1 MRGSVFLLGVPLAAC
16 TAGAVDSSDA
26 KLVGVGLNPDEI
38 GQNAEVAGGLFEYDW
53 VDFAGDQLPLAL
65 LGFTTFD
72 IASAASGF
80 KPPYAWVSGLS
91 FFFSDDTQSPDS
103 IYGNFASPPGVVGGC
118 QMVVEPFSY
127 LTSTSADVGDHV
139 SLRGTEKS
147 NGAPLD
153 VTVGRFP
160 AVYPADPQD
169 VFPYYQYNAS
179 WREAPAYFYVQTK
192 EGSQSPYDLDKQVL
206 EGPNFIHGSTMDIDF
221 AGALPPIEANNASIP
236 LPLAS
241 VGALPEVQ
249 LPDRQDG
256 IMLSWTG
263 PRYDRYGG
271 IINEGAQTTCLR
283 YRADEKPPT
292 SADDCVGLDDP
303 SSQENDL
310 VANMYTG
317 PWDTEDGVKVEWVP
331 VEGSSDTVTITVRFL
346 GPIDLTDPN
355 LVSAYVPVTPTAG
368 AREQFKEAA
377 GAGLIPDGTAPVGY
391 RAALPCDDPNDIEWT
406 VDPNNLMPDGGYS
419 PALQGNP
426 THTMIELTCQVADSD
441 GEFLLTQDTLQ
452 EALDYADVH
461 DAQGTVFYFSRS
473 RKGAFET
480 PDVRDRYGK
489 RHEISDVEF
498 VSNSIELGRFWYAR

>member
-1 MRGSVFLLGVPLAAC
+1 MHGSLLGILLAC
-16 TAGAVDSSDA
+16 TAGEVDSSDA

-38 GQNAEVAGGLFEYDW
+38 GQNAEAAGGLFEYDW
-53 VDFAGDQLPLAL
+53 INFAGDQLPLAL
-65 LGFTTFD
+65 LGFTSYDPVSWT
-72 IASAASGF
+72 SGF
-80 KPPYAWVSGLS
+80 KPPYAWVSGLT
-91 FFFSDDTQSPDS
+91 FIFTDDTQSPDS

-127 LTSTSADVGDHV
+127 LTSSSADVGDA
-139 SLRGTEKS
+139 LTIRGTEKQ

-153 VTVGRFP
+153 VIVGRFP

-169 VFPYYQYNAS
+169 VFPYYQYNAG
-179 WREAPAYFYVQTK
+179 WRDAPSYKYVQVK
-192 EGSQSPYDLDKQVL
+192 EGSQSPYDLEQQVL
-206 EGPNFIHGSTMDIDF
+206 EGPNFIHGSSMEIDF
-221 AGALPPIEANNASIP
+221 PGSLPPVEANNSSIP
-236 LPLAS
+236 LPLAAL
-241 VGALPEVQ
+241 GPLPEVE

-271 IINEGAQTTCLR
+271 IIGDGEQSTCFR
-283 YRADEKPPT
+283 YRADEKAPA
-292 SADDCVGLDDP
+292 SAEDCVGLDDP
-303 SSQENDL
+303 ESSENEL

-317 PWDTEDGVKVEWVP
+317 PWDTDDGVKFEWVP
-331 VEGSSDTVTITVRFL
+331 VEGSDDTVTITVRFL
-346 GPIDLTDPN
+346 GPVDLSDDR
-355 LVSAYVPVTPTAG
+355 LVSAYVPVTPTA
-368 AREQFKEAA
+368 AALEQFKEAE

-391 RAALPCDDPNDIEWT
+391 RAALPCDDPNEIEWT
-406 VDPNNLMPDGGYS
+406 VDPNNIMPDGGFS

-441 GEFLLTQDTLQ
+441 AEFVLTQDIVQ

-461 DAQGTVFYFSRS
+461 DAQGTVFYFTRS
-473 RKGAFET
+473 RQDSFET

-489 RHEISDVEF
+489 RHVISDIEF